1 MPNAECRFESKTFT
15 KSTSRGSKLA
25 PLNSVKKTMGHSV
38 LRPCPEY
45 FLNGKQLPSLSQ
57 GLRTACSIPFLAEI
71 RMLFWGQT
79 LVHMKYQCYEIIL
92 KQ

>member
-1 MPNAECRFESKTFT
+1 
-15 KSTSRGSKLA
+15 
-25 PLNSVKKTMGHSV
+25 MGHSV

-57 GLRTACSIPFLAEI
+57 GLRAACSIPFLAEI

-79 LVHMKYQCYEIIL
+79 LVHMKYQCYEIII

>member
-25 PLNSVKKTMGHSV
+25 PLNSVKKQWAIPFCALV
-38 LRPCPEY
+38 LNT

-79 LVHMKYQCYEIIL
+79 LVHMKYQCYEIII